1 MSKRDYY
8 EVLGVDRGAS
18 EKVIKRAFRRLA
30 MKYHPDRNPDD
41 SQAEA
46 RFKEAKEA
54 YEVLMNSESRAQYD
68 RFGHEGLASMASG
81 FPGSEGFGDIFS
93 DIFSDIFGGS
103 RRAQRHHQ
111 GADLKYTLDLDLEE
125 AVAGVEKEIRVPRTV
140 GCQSCNGSGA
150 ERGTNRV
157 TCNTCQGRGQVRV
170 QQPGF
175 LLRQTCPKCKGNG
188 TIITNP
194 CRTCNGQGRVR
205 DVTRLSVS
213 IPAGIDHGNQ
223 IRIPEK
229 GEAGPGPGSINGD
242 LFVQIRLRKHSIFN
256 RDGDNIFCQI
266 PISFTT
272 AALGGSVEIPTL
284 SGRANLKVNP
294 ETQTGKVM
302 RLRGKGI
309 RNIRSGAIGDL
320 YCELTVE
327 TPVKLTNKQK
337 SILHDFEVSVNE
349 SGSRHTPQVG
359 KWSQRIR
366 LFWER
371 IAA

>member
-18 EKVIKRAFRRLA
+18 EKEIKRAFRRLA

-54 YEVLMNSESRAQYD
+54 YEVLMNSDSRAQYD
-68 RFGHEGLASMASG
+68 RFGHEGLASMSSG

-93 DIFSDIFGGS
+93 DLFSDIFGGS
-103 RRAQRHHQ
+103 RRAHRHQQ
-111 GADLKYTLDLDLEE
+111 GADLKYALDLDLEE

-140 GCQSCNGSGA
+140 GCRSCHGSGA

-157 TCNTCQGRGQVRV
+157 TCSTCQGRGQVRV

-223 IRIPEK
+223 VRIPDK
-229 GEAGPGPGSINGD
+229 GEAGPGPGSLNGD
-242 LFVQIRLRKHSIFN
+242 LFVQIRLRKHSIFD

-337 SILHDFEVSVNE
+337 LILEDFENSVKE

-366 LFWER
+366 LFWEK